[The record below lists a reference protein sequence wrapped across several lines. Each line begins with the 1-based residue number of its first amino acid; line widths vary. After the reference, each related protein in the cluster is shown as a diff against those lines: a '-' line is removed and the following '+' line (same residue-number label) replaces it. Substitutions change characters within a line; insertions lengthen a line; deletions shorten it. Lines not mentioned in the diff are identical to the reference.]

1 MTWFCPHAFSNIF
14 LFHRYHPSTNLTLQ
28 WPCLFLTTEHH
39 KACSVSENY
48 VETISKEL
56 QPLVWQ
62 GSILEKWALVRRL
75 SSPTLVMNK
84 KTYQT
89 YLEGQHMKWKH
100 TVDTTFSGTN
110 YMMPLSSNDRGLSI
124 QSCGTGVFSSPTK
137 SLAKESCI
145 ACRTPAVAPSSTRP
159 LLGSS
164 RFKRLSNDSSFK
176 SSPRATA
183 KGSPANCKGG

>member
-48 VETISKEL
+48 VETISKKL

-62 GSILEKWALVRRL
+62 GSILESGFTDSR
-75 SSPTLVMNK
+75 
-84 KTYQT
+84 YEQT
-89 YLEGQHMKWKH
+89 NISNLFGRQHMKWKH

-110 YMMPLSSNDRGLSI
+110 YMMPLSSNYRGLSI
-124 QSCGTGVFSSPTK
+124 QSCGTGVFSWPTK

>member
-1 MTWFCPHAFSNIF
+1 MPFQTFSCSIDITPLPALYKF
-14 LFHRYHPSTNLTLQ
+14 TLQ

-48 VETISKEL
+48 IETISKKL

-62 GSILEKWALVRRL
+62 GSILEKWLLWCDASLHRL
-75 SSPTLVMNK
+75 SLWTKKHIKPIWKATYEM
-84 KTYQT
+84 KTYSR
-89 YLEGQHMKWKH
+89 YYI
-100 TVDTTFSGTN
+100 FRY
-110 YMMPLSSNDRGLSI
+110 YMMPLPSNYRGLSI
-124 QSCGTGVFSSPTK
+124 HSCGTGVFSSPTK

>member
-1 MTWFCPHAFSNIF
+1 M
-14 LFHRYHPSTNLTLQ
+14 
-28 WPCLFLTTEHH
+28 
-39 KACSVSENY
+39 
-48 VETISKEL
+48 
-56 QPLVWQ
+56 
-62 GSILEKWALVRRL
+62 
-75 SSPTLVMNK
+75 
-84 KTYQT
+84 KTYSR
-89 YLEGQHMKWKH
+89 YYI
-100 TVDTTFSGTN
+100 FRY
-110 YMMPLSSNDRGLSI
+110 YMMPLPSNYRGLSI